1 MGIDTRTILE
11 PASSDINQEDF
22 LNYLLKN
29 KSRFDVTRVSF
40 IEGFSEIDIPVAIA
54 YRPNSKVLSQSGGKG
69 ISRTQS
75 MISALMESYECN
87 AAEKVNPCIEKK
99 NINEIKKINKN
110 YIHPKNFPTTLTQF
124 DENLPIDWSYCR
136 NLFSEEIYLVP
147 FDMISLDFTRMSK
160 ISDPSFIQLSSNGL
174 ASGMNEN
181 EAILSAIYEI
191 IERHSSTKMTLMNS
205 ENSKKVNLESLEN
218 QEIKNCISIFTDKR
232 MEITVNDLTVYDEFP
247 TYSAVIT
254 DTLGNA
260 TLGWGTNSNSEVAFL
275 RALLEANQAR
285 TIQISGAREDM
296 HKFDYLL
303 RKKIEIFSNNDL
315 KERSIDFENNKK
327 ELIIREYKDLKPFF
341 KKYNIPDPLCFT
353 FKNDLDMC
361 AVRVVIPH
369 LHGYLYPGYESVIRK
384 EFIEELSTY
393 QSKTKH
399 YPAAI

>member
-1 MGIDTRTILE
+1 MVIDTRTILE
-11 PASSDINQEDF
+11 PTSSNIKQEDF
-22 LNYLLKN
+22 LKYLLKN
-29 KSRFDVTRVSF
+29 KSRFDVTRVSYL
-40 IEGFSEIDIPVAIA
+40 EGFSEIDIPVAIA
-54 YRPNSKVLSQSGGKG
+54 YRPNSRVLSQSGGKG
-69 ISRTQS
+69 ITRTQS
-75 MISALMESYECN
+75 MISALMESFECN
-87 AAEKVNPCIEKK
+87 AAEKVIPCIEKK

-136 NLFSEEIYLVP
+136 NLFSDEIYLVP
-147 FDMISLDFTRMSK
+147 FDMISLNFTRMTN
-160 ISDPSFIQLSSNGL
+160 ISEPSFIQLSSNGL

-191 IERHSSTKMTLMNS
+191 IERHSSTTMALMNN
-205 ENSKKVNLESLEN
+205 EKSKEVNLESLEN
-218 QEIKNCISIFTDKR
+218 QEIKNCISVFTNKR
-232 MEITVNDLTVYDEFP
+232 MNITVNDLSIYDEFP
-247 TYSAVIT
+247 TYSAIIS
-254 DTLGNA
+254 DNFGNE

-303 RKKIEIFSNNDL
+303 RKNIEISSKNNFR
-315 KERSIDFENNKK
+315 ERCLDFENNKK
-327 ELIIREYKDLKPFF
+327 ELIIREYKELKPFF
-341 KKYNIPDPLCFT
+341 EKYNIPDPLCFT

-361 AVRVVIPH
+361 AVRVVIPY

-384 EFIEELSTY
+384 EFFEELSTY